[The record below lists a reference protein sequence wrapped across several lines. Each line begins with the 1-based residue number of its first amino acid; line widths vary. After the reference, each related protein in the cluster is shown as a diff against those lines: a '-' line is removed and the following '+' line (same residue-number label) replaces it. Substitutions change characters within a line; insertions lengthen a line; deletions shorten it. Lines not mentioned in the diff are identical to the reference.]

1 MNSGSQLRFAPLT
14 PESWKDF
21 TLLFGPRGACAGCWC
36 MWWRLPRSEFNAKK
50 GDGNRRS
57 MKKLVDSGVIPGI
70 LAYEGDR
77 AVGWCSIAPRDDFPG
92 LDRSRVLARVDDA
105 PVWSITCFFVARD
118 RRHAGITG
126 ALIKEAVRFARANG
140 ARIVEAY
147 PVEPGEK
154 GTADA
159 FAFTG
164 LASAFL
170 KTGFAEAARRSPS
183 RAVYRRTAGRARF
196 RGNVYYR

>member
-1 MNSGSQLRFAPLT
+1 MSTRPRLRFAPVT

-36 MWWRLPRSEFNAKK
+36 MWWRLPRSVFNEKK

-57 MKKLVDSGVIPGI
+57 MKKLVDSGVVPGI

-77 AVGWCSIAPRDDFPG
+77 AVGWCSVAPREAFPA
-92 LDRSRVLARVDDA
+92 LDRSRVLARVDDE
-105 PVWSITCFFVARD
+105 PVWSMPCFFVARD
-118 RRHAGITG
+118 RRRSGITEE
-126 ALIKEAVRFARANG
+126 LIRESVRYARANG

-147 PVEPGEK
+147 PVTPGEK
-154 GTADA
+154 GMADA

-164 LASAFL
+164 LASSFL
-170 KTGFAEAARRSPS
+170 KAGFIEAARRSPR
-183 RAVYRRTAGRARF
+183 RAVYRLQT
-196 RGNVYYR
+196 